1 MPLSYDEIIA
11 MPSGPDKNLALA
23 EWMDAQSRGAGAILE
38 PTSIVEPPLEVTPI
52 VPTPTAEFFKYEDII
67 QMKDPE
73 QQKAEMA
80 KRIAKSKGW
89 DMTRAM
95 EAAEEWQKKYM
106 KVVAEPSITGEPKYV
121 SRGVPPEKRGLRKRT
136 PGEGGIVPKAPPAQA
151 GMERAG
157 VGGRVSGVRDP
168 GKLTRLGTQLEEERM
183 AAGERAAQYLAPYET
198 LQSEFAKL
206 TPEQKEM
213 LGVTDIS
220 AAAPTPQ
227 EEYAAIAAKP
237 IKSAAE
243 LARMQELAVDISA
256 QTGKEKAQEELGYM
270 EEMEGQLRAK
280 ELEAEKKQMIRQ
292 AMMED
297 EMGKL
302 EDAQKTYASAEIDPM
317 KHFKDPGKAV
327 MSFIGLALGA
337 LGQYFQSQHG
347 RQAMPNM
354 AILAFNKAIDQNID
368 AQKAEIAKLGKA
380 VDMRYNAVAM
390 MRNLFKD
397 EALADDAAKLA
408 LTQMLGR
415 QIDITA
421 AKYKG
426 REIEERAMQAKALLA
441 QQHEQLMFDFQLKL
455 DTQNLRKMELEERA
469 AAHAQTMRLGWAQL
483 MASRGKKPREMTEKT
498 AIELGLWEKAHEG
511 VLALGDAHRV
521 LKGQSAYMP
530 DVVMQYFPD
539 FIAATNATNYDKLV
553 RPLIADI
560 IRSFSGAQVT
570 DKEREWFMQMLPKAS
585 DTLDTGRKNI
595 EAMINFIQR
604 KHSGMLG
611 GMQKIGIS
619 TGMFQPMKT
628 TKWSGKGEP
637 TY

>member
-1 MPLSYDEIIA
+1 MDE
-11 MPSGPDKNLALA
+11 
-23 EWMDAQSRGAGAILE
+23 QSRGAGTILE
-38 PTSIVEPPLEVTPI
+38 PTPIVEPPLEPTPI
-52 VPTPTAEFFKYEDII
+52 VPTPTAEFFKYEDIAR
-67 QMKDPE
+67 MKDPE

-89 DMTRAM
+89 DMTRAT
-95 EAAEEWQKKYM
+95 EAAEEWQKKYR
-106 KVVAEPSITGEPKYV
+106 KVIEEPSIAGEPKYTAK
-121 SRGVPPEKRGLRKRT
+121 GLPPEKRGLRKRT
-136 PGEGGIVPKAPPAQA
+136 PGEGGIVPKAPPVQA
-151 GMERAG
+151 GMRAG

-168 GKLTRLGTQLEEERM
+168 GKLGRLGEQLEGERI
-183 AAGERAAQYLAPYET
+183 AAGERATQYLAPYET

-227 EEYAAIAAKP
+227 EEYAELAAKP
-237 IKSAAE
+237 VKSAAE
-243 LARMQELAVDISA
+243 LARMQELSIDIAA

-270 EEMEGQLRAK
+270 EEMEGLLQAK

-292 AMMED
+292 AMMKD

-302 EDAQKTYASAEIDPM
+302 EDAQKAYASAEIDPM

-354 AILAFNKAIDQNID
+354 AILALNKAIDQNID

-397 EALADDAAKLA
+397 EALADDAAKIA

-415 QIDITA
+415 QLDITA
-421 AKYKG
+421 AKYKS
-426 REIEERAMQAKALLA
+426 REVEERAMQAKSLLA

-469 AAHAQTMRLGWAQL
+469 AAHAATMRLGWAQL
-483 MASRGKKPREMTEKT
+483 ARAREGKPREMTEKT

-521 LKGQSAYMP
+521 LKGESAYMP

-539 FIAATNATNYDKLV
+539 FIAATSATNYDKLV

-585 DTLDTGRKNI
+585 DTLETGRKNI
-595 EAMINFIQR
+595 EAMIQFVQR

-611 GMQKIGIS
+611 GMQKIGIQ
-619 TGMFQPMKT
+619 TGAFQPMKT